1 MHDVAIIGGGV
12 SGFAAAMYA
21 CRLGLKTA
29 VFYEI
34 PGGNITWAT
43 KVENYPGF
51 ESIGGEE
58 LAKKIREHAEKY
70 GPDVFDRKITA
81 VEKKQNHFSLF
92 DGKKNHESKTIIFAT
107 GTTPRKLNVR
117 GENEF
122 LGKGVHYCA
131 LCDSPFYKGK
141 IVAVVGGADTA
152 AREAELLSGIA
163 SKVYVV
169 YRGEKLRAES
179 ENVKKIEKKK
189 NVEIILGNNVSSVG
203 GDKFVTKIIL
213 EKDYKGSREL
223 IVDGVFIAAGHVP
236 ASELA
241 KSIRVDLNANG
252 EIITDREAK
261 TNVEGV
267 FAAGDVCNTRFK
279 QAITGVAE
287 GVTAA
292 YSAYEFLKKNS

>member
-34 PGGNITWAT
+34 AGGTILWAH

-51 ESIGGEE
+51 ESISGMD
-58 LAKKIREHAEKY
+58 LAKNIESHARKY
-70 GPDVFDRKITA
+70 NPDVFDKKI
-81 VEKKQNHFSLF
+81 VSVDKKQGHFVLF
-92 DGKKNHESKTIIFAT
+92 DGKDKYESKTIIFAT
-107 GTTPRKLNVR
+107 GTAPRKLGIK

-122 LGKGVHYCA
+122 LGKGVSYCA
-131 LCDSPFYKGK
+131 LCDSHFYKSK
-141 IVAVVGGADTA
+141 IVAIVGGADTA
-152 AREAELLSGIA
+152 VREAELLSDLA
-163 SKVYVV
+163 SKVYVI
-169 YRGEKLRAES
+169 YRGEKLRAEQ
-179 ENVKKIEKKK
+179 ENVKKIKNKK
-189 NVEIILGNNVSSVG
+189 NVEIILNNNVSSIG
-203 GDKFVTKIIL
+203 GDKFVTKVIL
-213 EKDYKGSREL
+213 EKEYEGGREL
-223 IVDGVFIAAGHVP
+223 IVDGVFIAAGHIP

-241 KSIRVDLNANG
+241 KSIKVELNANG
-252 EIITDREAK
+252 EIIIDREAR

-267 FAAGDVCNTRFK
+267 FAAGDIANTRFK

-292 YSAYEFLKKNS
+292 YSAYEYLKK